1 MDHEPLDERSW
12 MTPPDP
18 THDAHS
24 AWDTP
29 DAPPRAPAA
38 PPAPSSLPLPGTP
51 YGAVPPPWY
60 APSGYWQ
67 SPAGSPPAWAP
78 PPNSHLAWAIIVTLF
93 CFMPFGI
100 VAIVKASS
108 VNPLWS
114 QGRWAEAHAA
124 SASARLW
131 SIGAMIMLPIMFI
144 GFISFLVMVAVGR
157 A

>member
-38 PPAPSSLPLPGTP
+38 APAPSSLPRPGTP
-51 YGAVPPPWY
+51 FGAMPPPSY
-60 APSGYWQ
+60 APPGYWQ
-67 SPAGSPPAWAP
+67 SPAGAPPAWVAP
-78 PPNSHLAWAIIVTLF
+78 PRSHLAWAILVTLF
-93 CFMPFGI
+93 CFLPFGV

-114 QGRWAEAHAA
+114 QARWAEAHAA
-124 SASARLW
+124 SNSARTW
-131 SIGAMIMLPIMFI
+131 SIAAM
-144 GFISFLVMVAVGR
+144 VMVPVLWIGLMSFGMMMAAGR
-157 A
+157 S